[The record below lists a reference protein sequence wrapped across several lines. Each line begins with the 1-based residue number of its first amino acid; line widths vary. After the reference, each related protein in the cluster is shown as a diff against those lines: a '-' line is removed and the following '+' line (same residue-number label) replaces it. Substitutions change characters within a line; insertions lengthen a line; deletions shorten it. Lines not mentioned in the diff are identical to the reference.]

1 MSTKV
6 IRANDEWT
14 SMHFGD
20 LPVGEWFSF
29 CDSQLFNQYYI
40 LSKIDESHAI
50 SFNMVQDGENPVIKI
65 QPDESIYPEDVEIRV
80 L

>member
-6 IRANDEWT
+6 IRANDERT

-65 QPDESIYPEDVEIRV
+65 QPDERIFPEDVEISI

>member
-1 MSTKV
+1 MNTKIV
-6 IRANDEWT
+6 KINDIRT
-14 SMHFGD
+14 SMYFKN
-20 LPVGEWFSF
+20 LPLGEWFSF

-65 QPDESIYPEDVEIRV
+65 QPDERIFPEDVEISI